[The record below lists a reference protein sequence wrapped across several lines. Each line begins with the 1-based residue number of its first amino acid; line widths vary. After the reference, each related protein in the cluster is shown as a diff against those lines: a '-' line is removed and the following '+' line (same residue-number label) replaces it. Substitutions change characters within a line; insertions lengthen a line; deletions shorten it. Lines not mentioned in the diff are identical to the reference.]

1 MGYPCRGD
9 GADIPKGVDY
19 VDDGDKRVAWEI
31 GHLPSIGAY
40 ALDSWRIFCR
50 DELRDVGAEMPIEL
64 MEEKVEEDL
73 KGEWTRVVPL
83 DKELRAYLRW
93 RWGRCGWV
101 WDPESGE
108 RRRMGGEER
117 KRMEG
122 GGVLVEG
129 DEGGVERE
137 EKEKKEMADGKIQS
151 GRNYTKADT
160 HDTNDKEKIIAPKA
174 RTKQNILQPNSHG
187 PHIDTARLTIP
198 PPASHSATSSPLSS
212 AQSSMVSSR
221 ASSPQSHRTNL
232 PSPIGSTSNLDTAI
246 IISTT
251 HRQIADFLPSGE
263 GVQRSPPPGS
273 RISTTRVE
281 IPNFLPSDD
290 ANDRVC
296 ARKK

>member
-50 DELRDVGAEMPIEL
+50 DELRGVGAEMLVEL

-93 RWGRCGWV
+93 RWGRCGWI

-108 RRRMGGEER
+108 KRRMREEER
-117 KRMEG
+117 ERMEG
-122 GGVLVEG
+122 GGVVVEG
-129 DEGGVERE
+129 DEGGGGRE
-137 EKEKKEMADGKIQS
+137 EKEKKEMANGKIQS

-174 RTKQNILQPNSHG
+174 RKKQNILQPNSHG
-187 PHIDTARLTIP
+187 PHIDTARPTIP

-212 AQSSMVSSR
+212 AQSSMTSSR

-232 PSPIGSTSNLDTAI
+232 TSSVGSTSNLDTAI

-251 HRQIADFLPSGE
+251 HRQTADFLPSGE

-281 IPNFLPSDD
+281 IPNFLPQ
-290 ANDRVC
+290 R
-296 ARKK
+296 